1 MNFIAIFHRN
11 FFKFNLLFLKNR
23 AIINLDAK
31 THSSVVDK
39 LTEIRKITMA
49 LLPVGHSFIPF
60 DILLSVIRGSS
71 MGEEL
76 TVKGLFTG
84 LPYSDMGIRY
94 HFRTLIKN
102 GWIELHNGDK
112 DTRIKRV
119 KPTEKL
125 IKRFALLSQQLNS
138 LLEK

>member
-1 MNFIAIFHRN
+1 M
-11 FFKFNLLFLKNR
+11 FLIIR
-23 AIINLDAK
+23 TEINLDAR
-31 THSSVVDK
+31 THSSVIDK
-39 LTEIRKITMA
+39 LTEIRKRTMV

-60 DILLSVIRGSS
+60 DILLTVIRGSS

-76 TVKGLFTG
+76 TVKGLFTA

-125 IKRFALLSQQLNS
+125 INRFAVLSQQLNPIF
-138 LLEK
+138 EN